1 MTPEP
6 VIPISA
12 IEHFLYCPRQ
22 CALIHCDGVWS
33 DNAHTARGTRAHR
46 RVDGGQHRMERGRR
60 VLRGIPLWSESLGLS
75 GRADVVEM
83 DGDAIRPV
91 EYKSGVR
98 HGITADLQLCAQ
110 ALCLEEMLGVAV
122 PSGSV
127 WYGGPRRRVE
137 VDFTDVLRNQVL
149 VAIDAIRRQGWSR
162 GNGVCDDFMKPCL
175 SSSGCETRP
184 AKGEPARPVASLAPE
199 TVTDSAKRRHASEW
213 AVGR

>member
-33 DNAHTARGTRAHR
+33 DNAHTVKGARAHR
-46 RVDGGQHRMERGRR
+46 RVDSGPHRMERGRK

-83 DGDAIRPV
+83 DGDAIRPL

-98 HGITADLQLCAQ
+98 HGVAADFQLCAQ
-110 ALCLEEMLGVAV
+110 AMCLEEMLGVAV
-122 PSGSV
+122 TSGGV
-127 WYGGPRRRVE
+127 WYGGARRRVE
-137 VDFTDVLRNQVL
+137 VEFTGTLRDRVRAVINTIREQLLAGALPDAVDDERCTECQLVHHCLPGVTNAPCRVLRYMSGIVFGC
-149 VAIDAIRRQGWSR
+149 AI
-162 GNGVCDDFMKPCL
+162 
-175 SSSGCETRP
+175 
-184 AKGEPARPVASLAPE
+184 
-199 TVTDSAKRRHASEW
+199 
-213 AVGR
+213 

>member
-12 IEHFLYCPRQ
+12 IEHFVYCPRQ

-33 DNAHTARGTRAHR
+33 DNAHTVRGTRAHR
-46 RVDGGQHRMERGRR
+46 RVDGGKHRTERGRR

-75 GRADVVEM
+75 GRTDVVEM
-83 DGDAIRPV
+83 DGDAIHPV

-98 HGITADLQLCAQ
+98 HGAAADLQLCAQ

-137 VDFTDVLRNQVL
+137 VEFTDMLRGQVL
-149 VAIDAIRRQGWSR
+149 VAIDTIRQQLLTGELPVAVNDERCNECQLVHHCLPELTSATHKVR
-162 GNGVCDDFMKPCL
+162 RYL
-175 SSSGCETRP
+175 SSVVFGC
-184 AKGEPARPVASLAPE
+184 AI
-199 TVTDSAKRRHASEW
+199 
-213 AVGR
+213 

>member
-12 IEHFLYCPRQ
+12 IEHFAYCPRQ

-33 DNAHTARGTRAHR
+33 DNVHTVRGTRAHR
-46 RVDGGQHRMERGRR
+46 RVDGGQHRTERGRR

-75 GRADVVEM
+75 GRADVVEL
-83 DGDAIRPV
+83 DGDAVRPV

-98 HGITADLQLCAQ
+98 HGIAADLQLCAQ

-127 WYGGPRRRVE
+127 WYGGLRRRVE
-137 VDFTDVLRNQVL
+137 VELTEGLREQVT
-149 VAIDAIRRQGWSR
+149 VAIHAIREQLLT
-162 GNGVCDDFMKPCL
+162 GVLPGAANDERCNECQLLHHCL
-175 SSSGCETRP
+175 PEVTSSTRKIQRYVSNVVFGCAT
-184 AKGEPARPVASLAPE
+184 
-199 TVTDSAKRRHASEW
+199 
-213 AVGR
+213 

>member
-1 MTPEP
+1 MTLEP

-12 IEHFLYCPRQ
+12 IEHFVYCPRQ

-33 DNAHTARGTRAHR
+33 DNVHTVRGTRAHR
-46 RVDGGQHRMERGRR
+46 RVDSGQRRVERGRQ

-75 GRADVVEM
+75 GRADAVEM
-83 DGDAIRPV
+83 DGDTVRPV

-98 HGITADLQLCAQ
+98 HGIAADLQLCAQ

-137 VDFTDVLRNQVL
+137 VEFTGTLRDQVSA
-149 VAIDAIRRQGWSR
+149 AIDAIREQLLTGELPEAANDERCNECQLLHHCLP
-162 GNGVCDDFMKPCL
+162 GVTNSTRKVQRYL
-175 SSSGCETRP
+175 SSVVFGCAT
-184 AKGEPARPVASLAPE
+184 
-199 TVTDSAKRRHASEW
+199 
-213 AVGR
+213 